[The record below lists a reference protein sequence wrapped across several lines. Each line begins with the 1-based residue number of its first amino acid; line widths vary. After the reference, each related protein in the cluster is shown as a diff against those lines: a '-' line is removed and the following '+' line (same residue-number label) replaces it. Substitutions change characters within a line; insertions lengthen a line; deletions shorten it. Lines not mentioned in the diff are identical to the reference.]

1 VASAGWSSGAPA
13 ARAGSA
19 TSSTASAGTAPAWTA
34 STAPAS
40 GAATACSPTTW
51 SSSPGCSTPSTTRPH
66 EHPRHQAK
74 RSRPPQP
81 RPIALTAKRSS
92 GPSRLAPA
100 APPQRLEQPS
110 RLQTLDHSSALDR
123 RVGRHLYIIRTAGSS
138 QAGRE
143 RGHARSRQGALTIV
157 ETLHD
162 ARGCGYR
169 RGWSIEGRTGPGALN
184 LYKMSCGGGC
194 SRAGRPRG

>member
-1 VASAGWSSGAPA
+1 MSTCESILDELAAWGSRTTEPA
-13 ARAGSA
+13 ADTFQRYEMDETAPSA
-19 TSSTASAGTAPAWTA
+19 TQGALDIRSAS
-34 STAPAS
+34 
-40 GAATACSPTTW
+40 
-51 SSSPGCSTPSTTRPH
+51 
-66 EHPRHQAK
+66 
-74 RSRPPQP
+74 
-81 RPIALTAKRSS
+81 
-92 GPSRLAPA
+92 A

-143 RGHARSRQGALTIV
+143 RGHARSRQGALAIV

-194 SRAGRPRG
+194 SRAGRRRVEEKLRLVS